1 MVPAPFRVV
10 VDANVLYPFT
20 LRDTLLRAAALGMFQ
35 VYWSQEI
42 LDETT
47 RNLVAHGRM
56 NQAQAEHLTSAMSRA
71 FPEALVEGYELLVP
85 AMPNQEQDRHVAA
98 AAWKV
103 GAQVIVTNNLKDFA
117 SLPDGIEAQGPDDFL
132 LDLFDLGPDERV
144 ALLRRQAAALGRPP
158 MTFEQLVGG
167 LQATVPRFVAAVREN
182 VRV

>member
-71 FPEALVEGYELLVP
+71 FPEALVEGCRRL
-85 AMPNQEQDRHVAA
+85 R
-98 AAWKV
+98 
-103 GAQVIVTNNLKDFA
+103 
-117 SLPDGIEAQGPDDFL
+117 DG
-132 LDLFDLGPDERV
+132 
-144 ALLRRQAAALGRPP
+144 PP
-158 MTFEQLVGG
+158 IS
-167 LQATVPRFVAAVREN
+167 PP
-182 VRV
+182 